1 MTNSPRSSTMAPPS
15 GDEAPTSYPFSA
27 EPEQDRWRPRVAATT
42 PTFPPAPSTSAVIDR
57 GSINAKF
64 RELKDFFM
72 ETLSDVMTDKEIA

>member
-1 MTNSPRSSTMAPPS
+1 M
-15 GDEAPTSYPFSA
+15 
-27 EPEQDRWRPRVAATT
+27 
-42 PTFPPAPSTSAVIDR
+42 IDR

>member
-1 MTNSPRSSTMAPPS
+1 MAPPS
-15 GDEAPTSYPFSA
+15 GGDDLSSYPFST
-27 EPEQDRWRPRVAATT
+27 EHEQDRWRPRATT
-42 PTFPPAPSTSAVIDR
+42 PTFPPPPSTSAGIDR